1 MWGLSV
7 PDEFD
12 DEEPAV
18 SLPAGTLIGGK
29 YRVERLI
36 GRGGMGSVWA
46 ATHASLG
53 QRVAVKLIARRFAN
67 SRDARQRFDTE
78 AKAAAQL
85 RSRYVVQV
93 YDNGI
98 TDDGVPYI
106 VMEHLEGESL
116 DARLAR
122 LGRLPLPAAAR
133 ILIEVGRALGRAHSV
148 GVVHRD
154 LKPENIFL
162 ATSQDDEGEVAK
174 VLDFGIAKIRRDE
187 EIGSSTK
194 TGAILGTPLYM
205 SPEQARGLKSLDYR
219 TDLYSLGMVAFT
231 MLTGDAAFTGESIGD
246 LLVAICTLPFP
257 SARARVPTL
266 PWSLDGWFER
276 ACHRVPEE
284 RFQSA
289 ADLVDTFHL
298 AAGLGPRGS
307 RDSSSAVVAA
317 PEHPIAQAPA
327 PVQIVAPAPAVLAQ
341 TGREPTI
348 QTGGITTSPF
358 SVTGASIPK
367 RSLAVPTAIVVGI
380 VAVGIGLFALSRS
393 HSDDSPAAANASS
406 PVPEQAATNA
416 SSTVPTPAAATA
428 PGEPT
433 AAKNA
438 PPAAE
443 PAVATPTRSAAA
455 PVQPEPRP
463 VRAAPHEPSAPQ
475 KTPVPAKAAAH
486 EVAPPSPPAKPAS
499 KNIDLGF

>member
-1 MWGLSV
+1 V
-7 PDEFD
+7 ADELDD

-46 ATHASLG
+46 ATHVSLG

-93 YDNGI
+93 YDNGV
-98 TDDGVPYI
+98 TDNGVPYI

-116 DARLAR
+116 DARVAR
-122 LGRLPLPAAAR
+122 LGRLSLPDTAR
-133 ILIEVGRALGRAHSV
+133 ILNQVGRALGRAHSV

-219 TDLYSLGMVAFT
+219 TDLYSLGMVAFA

-257 SARARVPTL
+257 SVRARVPTL

-289 ADLVDTFHL
+289 VDLVDTFHL
-298 AAGLGPRGS
+298 ASGLGPRGS
-307 RDSSSAVVAA
+307 RDSGSGIVAA
-317 PEHPIAQAPA
+317 PEPPVAPAPA
-327 PVQIVAPAPAVLAQ
+327 PVQVVAPAPAVLAQ

-358 SVTGASIPK
+358 SVTGVSIPK
-367 RSLAVPTAIVVGI
+367 RSLAVPTAIVVGV

-406 PVPEQAATNA
+406 PVPAQAAATNTGTPAPTA
-416 SSTVPTPAAATA
+416 SVEPAAATN
-428 PGEPT
+428 T
-433 AAKNA
+433 

-443 PAVATPTRSAAA
+443 PAVVRPAAPTPGAAA
-455 PVQPEPRP
+455 RVETEAHR
-463 VRAAPHEPSAPQ
+463 VRVATHEPSAPQ
-475 KTPVPAKAAAH
+475 KTPVPAKAAVH
-486 EVAPPSPPAKPAS
+486 EAAAASPPAKPAT